1 MDDKLLWG
9 IRLARALSE
18 DDEVTAFFLL
28 LRMQDVR
35 PMLRLNSALGL
46 VGPLIFVAVSA
57 MGLAEGLG
65 RIHPQKLLL
74 ILLGVI
80 LVILGTRP

>member
-1 MDDKLLWG
+1 
-9 IRLARALSE
+9 
-18 DDEVTAFFLL
+18 
-28 LRMQDVR
+28 
-35 PMLRLNSALGL
+35 MLRLNSALGL
-46 VGPLIFVAVSA
+46 VGPVIFAVVSA
-57 MGLAEGLG
+57 MGLAAGLG

>member
-1 MDDKLLWG
+1 MDEKLLWG
-9 IRLARALSE
+9 IRLTRALSALI
-18 DDEVTAFFLL
+18 EVTAFFLL

-46 VGPLIFVAVSA
+46 VGPLVFITVSA

-65 RIHPQKLLL
+65 QIHPRKLVL

-80 LVILGTRP
+80 LVLLGTRP